1 MDSTLLMSFIFGM
14 QYYREVPK
22 STTRLLFFLLAS
34 AFVGAVVDAIL
45 AGILGTVGS
54 YFGVAIAWP
63 YSLPTSVTFIAWAIG
78 KILEAFAGL
87 LIGYVAE
94 AIRQSR
100 IGLGFGGVPLPR

>member
-1 MDSTLLMSFIFGM
+1 VDSTLLMSFIFGM

-45 AGILGTVGS
+45 AGLLSTVGS
-54 YFGVAIAWP
+54 YFGAIITWP
-63 YSLPTSVTFIAWAIG
+63 YSLPTSATFVAWAIG

-100 IGLGFGGVPLPR
+100 IGMGIRGMPFPR